1 MIALVAYQGI
11 GVFKTIEEGIYEMS
25 HTKDYFEPILENHE
39 KYDYLFKNVY
49 LQMYPSLKKLNKS
62 LVKYNRKYVRNEI
75 L

>member
-1 MIALVAYQGI
+1 
-11 GVFKTIEEGIYEMS
+11 MS